1 MAEKSGARQPK
12 LHVAFNWVI
21 YMTGSANSPDEWL
34 MTVENSTRRM
44 LELFEKH
51 PRVKSNLSIGG
62 WVSRHIQENHREVAD
77 MIRAGVS
84 RGQYEITN
92 RPYFHAIAS
101 MVPYDEAV
109 MQIRK
114 SLDINEEIWG
124 RRPVGAHHAEF
135 PWDPVTG
142 KMLVDLGV
150 KWQLLTNYQR
160 YRLSYPAVAEIQ
172 DIWRAARVRTIEDA
186 EIECAFVSFEK
197 GADGIPDDLSPVAF
211 LKTIH
216 GERPV
221 DRFKGDIEKIQHLN
235 RDGDMMALF
244 FGDSEMFWRSPFTGR
259 TGLTREEM
267 EERYEAVMAIM
278 EGIPYVEFVTVS
290 EYLKAFPARASC
302 YIRPSVSLFSPG
314 KGWNTWHEGNY
325 EQALPLNIQCDRAT
339 EDIHNAES
347 IVLLAEKLGGNV
359 RKSRALIEEAYER
372 LMKAKLH
379 AGRGYN
385 TREEITVWCG
395 GHALAASRLAREAMT
410 AIEVARA

>member
-1 MAEKSGARQPK
+1 MAGTSEKQPR
-12 LHVAFNWVI
+12 LHIAFNWVI

-34 MTVENSTRRM
+34 MTVEHSTRRM

-51 PRVKSNLSIGG
+51 PRVRSNLSIGG
-62 WVSRHIQENHREVAD
+62 WVSRHIQDNHRDVAD
-77 MIRAGVS
+77 MIRAGVK

-101 MVPYDEAV
+101 MIPYDEAV
-109 MQIRK
+109 MQIKK

-124 RRPVGAHHAEF
+124 QRPVGAHHAEF

-142 KMLVDLGV
+142 KMLLDLGV
-150 KWQLLTNYQR
+150 QWQLLANYQR
-160 YRLSYPAVAEIQ
+160 YRLSHPAVAEYQ
-172 DIWRAARVRTIEDA
+172 DIYRAAKVKTIEGG
-186 EIECAFVSFEK
+186 EITAAFVSFEK
-197 GADGIPDDLSPVAF
+197 GADGIPDDLCPAAF

-216 GERPV
+216 GSRPV
-221 DRFKGDIEKIQHLN
+221 NRFQADIEQIQRLN

-244 FGDSEMFWRSPFTGR
+244 FGDSEMFWRSPFTGS

-267 EERYEAVMAIM
+267 EERYEQVMKILEA
-278 EGIPYVEFVTVS
+278 IPYVEFVTVS
-290 EYLKAFPARASC
+290 EYLRKFPARSSC

-347 IVLLAEKLGGNV
+347 IVLLADKLGADTARSEV
-359 RKSRALIEEAYER
+359 LIAEAYER

-395 GHALAASRLAREAMT
+395 EHAVAASRLAREAMK
-410 AIEVARA
+410 AIEVNKR